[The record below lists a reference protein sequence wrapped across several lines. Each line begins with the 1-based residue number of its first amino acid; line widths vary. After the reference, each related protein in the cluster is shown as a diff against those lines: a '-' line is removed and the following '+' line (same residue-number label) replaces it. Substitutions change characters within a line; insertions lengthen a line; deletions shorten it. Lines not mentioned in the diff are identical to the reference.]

1 MIYTYSL
8 HALGTIL
15 GCTRLNRQ
23 RYFCCLNCSPCQG
36 LAFQSQN
43 ALPRSGGTLKSANQ
57 KASHL
62 RDFYSGDA
70 LGGEVSSYRQKQD
83 IYTQGEPAE
92 TLFYIQ
98 KGGVRLS
105 TRRNNRQAAVTAIL
119 GVGDF
124 FGELCLAD
132 YPLRMSTAVALTA
145 SSIRTIKK
153 EKMLQLIRANNK
165 TSRSLLA
172 HLLSRIKS
180 YRDHVADLLT
190 CSAEQRL
197 AHVLLRL
204 AHLGK
209 SGRTGVKLPHLT
221 DKVLA
226 EMVGTTRSRI
236 NAFMNRFRKQGFI
249 SNAEGIEVR
258 PSLRKAF
265 GTR

>member
-1 MIYTYSL
+1 MK
-8 HALGTIL
+8 
-15 GCTRLNRQ
+15 
-23 RYFCCLNCSPCQG
+23 CS
-36 LAFQSQN
+36 S
-43 ALPRSGGTLKSANQ
+43 RSGGTLKSANQ
-57 KASHL
+57 KDSHL
-62 RDFYSGDA
+62 RDFSFGEC
-70 LGGEVSSYRQKQD
+70 LGGEVSRYRQKQN

-98 KGGVRLS
+98 KGGVQLS
-105 TRRNNRQAAVTAIL
+105 TRRNNRPAAVTAIL

-132 YPLRMSTAVALTA
+132 YPFRMSTAVALTA
-145 SSIRTIKK
+145 SSIRTIRKDN
-153 EKMLQLIRANNK
+153 MLHMISGENE
-165 TSRSLLA
+165 TSRSLLT
-172 HLLSRIKS
+172 HLLSHIKS

-204 AHLGK
+204 SHLGK
-209 SGRTGVKLPHLT
+209 NGRTSAKLPHLT

-226 EMVGTTRSRI
+226 EMVGTTRPRI
-236 NAFMNRFRKQGFI
+236 NIFMNQFKKQGFI

>member
-1 MIYTYSL
+1 MKRK
-8 HALGTIL
+8 G
-15 GCTRLNRQ
+15 
-23 RYFCCLNCSPCQG
+23 
-36 LAFQSQN
+36 
-43 ALPRSGGTLKSANQ
+43 Q

-62 RDFYSGDA
+62 SHFSSGVD
-70 LGGEVSSYRQKQD
+70 LGGEVSSYRQKQN

-105 TRRNNRQAAVTAIL
+105 TIRNQRPSAVTAIL

-132 YPLRMSTAVALTA
+132 FPLRMSTAVALMA
-145 SSIRTIKK
+145 SSIRIIKK
-153 EKMLQLIRANNK
+153 EKMLQMIRGKNE

-172 HLLSRIKS
+172 HLLSNIKN

-190 CSAEQRL
+190 STAEQRL

-209 SGRTGVKLPHLT
+209 NGRTGIEIPHVT
-221 DKVLA
+221 DTVLA

-236 NAFMNRFRKQGFI
+236 NEFMNRFRKKGFI
-249 SNAEGIEVR
+249 TCAEGIEIH
-258 PSLRKAF
+258 PSLRKAL
-265 GTR
+265 GGR

>member
-1 MIYTYSL
+1 MNRVI
-8 HALGTIL
+8 HA
-15 GCTRLNRQ
+15 
-23 RYFCCLNCSPCQG
+23 SPH
-36 LAFQSQN
+36 LERFS
-43 ALPRSGGTLKSANQ
+43 SG
-57 KASHL
+57 AS
-62 RDFYSGDA
+62 
-70 LGGEVSSYRQKQD
+70 LGGEVSLYLDKQN

-98 KGGVRLS
+98 KGSVLLS
-105 TRRNNRQAAVTAIL
+105 TRRNNRPSAVTAIL

-132 YPLRMSTAVALTA
+132 YPRRMSSAVTLTA

-153 EKMLQLIRANNK
+153 EEMLQQILRKNK
-165 TSRSLLA
+165 ASNSLVA
-172 HLLSRIKS
+172 HLLARVKD
-180 YRDHVADLLT
+180 YRDQVADLLT
-190 CSAEQRL
+190 SSAEQRL

-204 AHLGK
+204 SHLGK
-209 SGRTGVKLPHLT
+209 NGGTGVKLPHLT

-236 NAFMNRFRKQGFI
+236 NAFMNRFRRKGFI
-249 SNAEGIEVR
+249 SSAEEIQVR

>member
-1 MIYTYSL
+1 MPNEAVGST
-8 HALGTIL
+8 
-15 GCTRLNRQ
+15 
-23 RYFCCLNCSPCQG
+23 P
-36 LAFQSQN
+36 
-43 ALPRSGGTLKSANQ
+43 
-57 KASHL
+57 
-62 RDFYSGDA
+62 
-70 LGGEVSSYRQKQD
+70 
-83 IYTQGEPAE
+83 
-92 TLFYIQ
+92 IQ
-98 KGGVRLS
+98 KGSVRLS
-105 TRRNNRQAAVTAIL
+105 TRRKNHPAAVTAIL

-132 YPLRMSTAVALTA
+132 YPLRMSTAVALSA
-145 SSIRTIKK
+145 SSIRTIRKD
-153 EKMLQLIRANNK
+153 KMLQMIRGENE

-209 SGRTGVKLPHLT
+209 NGRTGVKLPHLT

-236 NAFMNRFRKQGFI
+236 NEFMNRFRKQGFI

-258 PSLRKAF
+258 PSLRKAY

>member
-1 MIYTYSL
+1 
-8 HALGTIL
+8 
-15 GCTRLNRQ
+15 
-23 RYFCCLNCSPCQG
+23 
-36 LAFQSQN
+36 
-43 ALPRSGGTLKSANQ
+43 LKSANQ

-62 RDFYSGDA
+62 RDFSSGAA
-70 LGGEVSSYRQKQD
+70 LGGEVLCYRQKQN
-83 IYTQGEPAE
+83 IYTQGERAE

-105 TRRNNRQAAVTAIL
+105 TRRNNRPAAVTAIL

-124 FGELCLAD
+124 FGELCLAE
-132 YPLRMSTAVALTA
+132 YPVRMCTAVALTA
-145 SSIRTIKK
+145 SSIRIIKK
-153 EKMLQLIRANNK
+153 KNMLQMIRGKDK

-172 HLLSRIKS
+172 HLLSSSKN

-190 CSAEQRL
+190 CSSEQRL

-209 SGRTGVKLPHLT
+209 NGQISVEIPLLS

-226 EMVGTTRSRI
+226 EMVGTTRSRV
-236 NAFMNRFRKQGFI
+236 NMFMNRFQKQGLI
-249 SNAEGIEVR
+249 SYNGRLEVH

>member
-1 MIYTYSL
+1 MKRKI
-8 HALGTIL
+8 
-15 GCTRLNRQ
+15 
-23 RYFCCLNCSPCQG
+23 
-36 LAFQSQN
+36 QN
-43 ALPRSGGTLKSANQ
+43 
-57 KASHL
+57 ASHL
-62 RDFYSGDA
+62 WDFSSGVD
-70 LGGEVSSYRQKQD
+70 LGGEVSSYRQKQN

-105 TRRNNRQAAVTAIL
+105 TRRNKRPSAVTAIL

-132 YPLRMSTAVALTA
+132 FPLRMCTAVALTA
-145 SSIRTIKK
+145 SSIRIIKK
-153 EKMLQLIRANNK
+153 DKMLEMIRRKNK

-172 HLLSRIKS
+172 HLLSKIKN

-190 CSAEQRL
+190 STAEQRL

-209 SGRTGVKLPHLT
+209 NGRTGIEIPHLT
-221 DKVLA
+221 DTVLA

-236 NAFMNRFRKQGFI
+236 NEFMQQFRKKGFI
-249 SNAEGIEVR
+249 TCAGGIEIH
-258 PSLRKAF
+258 PSLRKAL

>member
-1 MIYTYSL
+1 
-8 HALGTIL
+8 
-15 GCTRLNRQ
+15 
-23 RYFCCLNCSPCQG
+23 
-36 LAFQSQN
+36 
-43 ALPRSGGTLKSANQ
+43 LKSTDQ

-62 RDFYSGDA
+62 RGFSSGA
-70 LGGEVSSYRQKQD
+70 SLAGEVSQYRQKQN

-105 TRRNNRQAAVTAIL
+105 TRRNNRPAAVTAIL

-124 FGELCLAD
+124 FGELCLGD

-145 SSIRTIKK
+145 SSIRTIRKDNI
-153 EKMLQLIRANNK
+153 LQMISGENE

-172 HLLSRIKS
+172 HLLSRVKS

-197 AHVLLRL
+197 AHVLLQL

-209 SGRTGVKLPHLT
+209 NGRTGVKLPHLT

-236 NAFMNRFRKQGFI
+236 NAFMNQFRKQGFI

-265 GTR
+265 GSR